1 MANGHKTHIIK
12 IQNLSSGDVLVFRD
26 SYIQNYS
33 FKRIVNWD
41 TTNVIGRM
49 DPIKTYKNTEAKIDI
64 NFTVVNPHRNIINY
78 IYFPPETI
86 TSNVTASKIDANK
99 YVSNDLKKFFDT
111 LKSDNNFRNTGVYGY
126 AENLGTIGKILYPS
140 YNAGEDNYSMKS
152 APVLRVAIYKD
163 QKPENKIFDGYA
175 TVNALDV
182 NLKAEDVASPGGRN
196 FSNTE
201 FSILFDVIHTNEGQ
215 VASALE
221 WEQSEDVAAAITGT
235 QKPFSAVGHT
245 GDGSGGLDWRGTG
258 AATPE
263 QLEIYRNNKL

>member
-1 MANGHKTHIIK
+1 MAQGHKTHIIK

-49 DPIKTYKNTEAKIDI
+49 DPIKTYKNTEAKVDI

-78 IYFPPETI
+78 VYFPIQSVPDSNFQETLM
-86 TSNVTASKIDANK
+86 NGEKYQID
-99 YVSNDLKKFFDT
+99 LMEKFFKT
-111 LKSDNNFRNTGVYGY
+111 LDNPMGLRSGVYGY
-126 AENLGTIGKILYPS
+126 TENLETIGKILYPS
-140 YNAGEDNYSMKS
+140 YNATGNSHYSMKS
-152 APVLRVAIYKD
+152 APVLRVKIYKD

-182 NLKAEDVASPGGRN
+182 NLKAEDVSSPGGRE

-215 VASALE
+215 IASAIE
-221 WEQSEDVAAAITGT
+221 W
-235 QKPFSAVGHT
+235 
-245 GDGSGGLDWRGTG
+245 
-258 AATPE
+258 TPE
-263 QLEIYRNNKL
+263 SVLNSDATGLPPGGDLP